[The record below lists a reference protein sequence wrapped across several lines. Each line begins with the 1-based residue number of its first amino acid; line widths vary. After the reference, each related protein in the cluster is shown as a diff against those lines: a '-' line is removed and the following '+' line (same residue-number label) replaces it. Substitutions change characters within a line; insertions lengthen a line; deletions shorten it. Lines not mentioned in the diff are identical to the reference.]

1 MPACFL
7 LAYDCQ
13 FSESLQSW
21 QMTKHDM
28 AVKLEKSAKW
38 PSSSIFICEF
48 RYFISDCP
56 GGPPKNSFIL
66 VYLTKHLKRYS
77 LLQEMCILTVPAITL
92 SVCLFSSGLWSPIL
106 RKFTNLT
113 NEKCHGC

>member
-38 PSSSIFICEF
+38 PSLGCSLYGKKALNFKHIKSCE
-48 RYFISDCP
+48 
-56 GGPPKNSFIL
+56 SFIVRRL
-66 VYLTKHLKRYS
+66 NMVDSVVLHIENFTPRWK
-77 LLQEMCILTVPAITL
+77 ILGGKI
-92 SVCLFSSGLWSPIL
+92 
-106 RKFTNLT
+106 
-113 NEKCHGC
+113 